1 MKWTL
6 LLTILALSASI
17 SWAQFNRPPIGPG
30 SLGTIG
36 PSVNAGGG
44 GGGGG
49 SGCSSSLILD
59 YSDPCN
65 FMMMSRGQ

>member
-1 MKWTL
+1 MKYL
-6 LLTILALSASI
+6 LLLILLALSASI

-30 SLGTIG
+30 SFGTIG

-44 GGGGG
+44 GGGG
-49 SGCSSSLILD
+49 SGCSSSLVLD

>member
-1 MKWTL
+1 MKYL
-6 LLTILALSASI
+6 ILLTLLALSASL

-44 GGGGG
+44 GGA
-49 SGCSSSLILD
+49 GCTGALD
-59 YSDPCN
+59 LSTGCAQLVA
-65 FMMMSRGQ
+65 FGVLF

>member
-6 LLTILALSASI
+6 LLTLLALSATI

-49 SGCSSSLILD
+49 GTCTGALDLSTGCAQLVAFGVL
-59 YSDPCN
+59 
-65 FMMMSRGQ
+65 F